1 VSIDIETIDDVTVV
15 KLAGGL
21 DSYLASVARQQL
33 GPILEGGGKMLL
45 DMTAVEDIT
54 SAGLQLLLTIDRLI
68 ARSGGRIVLVGVADA
83 VKDAISITGLLN
95 LFTLCD
101 TIDDGMKAL

>member
-1 VSIDIETIDDVTVV
+1 
-15 KLAGGL
+15 
-21 DSYLASVARQQL
+21 
-33 GPILEGGGKMLL
+33 
-45 DMTAVEDIT
+45 
-54 SAGLQLLLTIDRLI
+54 LTIDRLI

-83 VKDAISITGLLN
+83 VKDAISMTGLLN